1 MLKNKQEV
9 DLFMIDNSVLVTSY
23 GY

>member
-1 MLKNKQEV
+1 MLKKQEV